1 MTNNILDI
9 LQTLQREDCYFCV
22 MPLRATQFIAHKCK
36 DLICVLGVNQDKRAG
51 ICAAFSNVFPKKEI
65 VLKIY
70 IQNKF

>member
-1 MTNNILDI
+1 
-9 LQTLQREDCYFCV
+9 

-65 VLKIY
+65 MLNIY
-70 IQNKF
+70 IQKKF